1 MTAVRMT
8 SRTWQAMLSGIRP
21 RLALLSLM
29 ASAPLTLLL
38 LASAV
43 AERDQAI
50 RQAASRARDLA
61 VLGAEQQADML
72 EEARTLL
79 RVLARVPD
87 VSSPANLQCPALLR
101 RVAEDHSH
109 ILTLSVAGADGRVAC
124 ASRGDMLGLS
134 VGSLPYFAAVTAART
149 DDVILSTVMRS
160 RVTGKPVIAAV
171 LPQFPPDAQPQDG
184 RPAAAAPDGMVIA
197 TLNLDWF
204 NRLADTQAGADNN
217 LVQVIDLRD
226 GRPLTGPLAGGAR
239 PDGIRRDGTQRDG
252 TQRDGGGQ
260 AGAGQAGAAQAR
272 LDQPDAALAAAAR
285 AAKGSGTMEG
295 LDPLGVARI
304 TGFAPL
310 PGTGGDLVLSVGL
323 TRGKVL
329 SAAGAR
335 LTVNAALAVAA
346 TCLSLLA
353 AALLAQRSL
362 VQPLRRMVQVARRL
376 GAGDLAARTGRLDD
390 GALELQML
398 AAGLNDMGARMQ
410 ARSGELAAAQAG
422 LLLSE
427 EHHRLLSTYS
437 SDMISRFDAGFHLTY
452 VSPACLD
459 LTGYDPEELTG
470 RPATALV
477 HPEDLSWTEETLYA
491 PLKAGKEGARATY
504 RITRKDG
511 VLVWMESIG
520 RRLPVPGG
528 AGSCVMVTRD
538 VSARI
543 EMEQNLQDANRLL
556 RGQAMQ
562 DPLTALANRRHVDE
576 ALGVEFRRAQRLQ
589 LPLGLLMLD
598 IDHFK
603 AFNDTY
609 GHPAGDA
616 CIRAVADAVA
626 AVLRRPTDLAGR
638 YGGEEFAILLP
649 NTDEAGVAVT
659 GERIRRGVQELR
671 LPHAGSEFGI
681 VTVSI
686 GGAVIMPG
694 ASDTGPA
701 AFVEAADAALYGAK
715 RAGRNGMR
723 LAAVA
728 HGAADLVPKPRPE
741 LPARPPGLRRATDQ
755 VLALEAPILD
765 IEPLLP

>member
-1 MTAVRMT
+1 MTGT
-8 SRTWQAMLSGIRP
+8 RTAMGSIRRTALSGIRP

-29 ASAPLTLLL
+29 ASAPLTVLLL
-38 LASAV
+38 VSAV
-43 AERDQAI
+43 AERDQAVGL
-50 RQAASRARDLA
+50 AASRARDLA
-61 VLGAEQQADML
+61 VLGAGQQADMID
-72 EEARTLL
+72 EARTLL

-87 VSSPANLQCPALLR
+87 VRSPGSPRCHALLQQ
-101 RVAEDHSH
+101 VAADHQR
-109 ILTLSVAGADGRVAC
+109 ILTLAVASADGRVGC
-124 ASRGDMLGLS
+124 ASQDIPAGLS
-134 VGSLPYFAAVTAART
+134 VADRPYFTTVAAART
-149 DDVILSTVMRS
+149 DDMILSTVMSS
-160 RVTGKPVIAAV
+160 RTTGKAIIAAV
-171 LPQFPPDAQPQDG
+171 VPLFPPDAQPQDG
-184 RPAAAAPDGMVIA
+184 RPAAADPDMILVA
-197 TLNLDWF
+197 TLNLDWL
-204 NRLADTQAGADNN
+204 NRLAVAHSGTDGN
-217 LVQVIDLRD
+217 LVQVVDLRD
-226 GRPLTGPLAGGAR
+226 GKLLAGPLAGGAK
-239 PDGIRRDGTQRDG
+239 PDGVGQAGGGRIGT
-252 TQRDGGGQ
+252 GQ
-260 AGAGQAGAAQAR
+260 AGAAEAGPGQAGAAQA
-272 LDQPDAALAAAAR
+272 DAALAAAAR
-285 AAKGSGTMEG
+285 AAKGSGMMEG
-295 LDPLGVARI
+295 PDPLGVARI

-310 PGTGGDLVLSVGL
+310 PGTGGNLVLSVGFP
-323 TRGKVL
+323 RSKVL
-329 SAAGAR
+329 SAAGSR
-335 LTVNAALAVAA
+335 LTVNAALAVAT
-346 TCLSLLA
+346 TCMALLA
-353 AALLAQRSL
+353 AALLGRRSL
-362 VQPLRRMVQVARRL
+362 VTPLRRMVQVARRL

-390 GALELQML
+390 AAQELQML

-410 ARSGELAAAQAG
+410 ARSGELATAQAG
-422 LLLSE
+422 LLRSE

-437 SDMISRFDAGFHLTY
+437 SDMISRFDASFQLTY

-470 RPATALV
+470 RPPTALV

-491 PLKAGKEGARATY
+491 PLQAGKEGARATY
-504 RITRKDG
+504 RVTRKDG
-511 VLVWMESIG
+511 ALVWMESIG
-520 RRLPVPGG
+520 RRLPAPGG
-528 AGSCVMVTRD
+528 AGGCVMVTRD

-598 IDHFK
+598 IDRFK

-616 CIRAVADAVA
+616 CIRAVAAAVA

-671 LPHAGSEFGI
+671 LSHAGSEFGI

-686 GGAVIMPG
+686 GGAVIMPA
-694 ASDTGPA
+694 ASDSGPA

-715 RAGRNGMR
+715 RAGRNGLR

-728 HGAADLVPKPRPE
+728 HGASGP
-741 LPARPPGLRRATDQ
+741 LPALQPDQPTRPPGLRRATDQ
-755 VLALEAPILD
+755 VLAKEASTPD
-765 IEPLLP
+765 VGRLLP